1 MPKKTWQ
8 QTTPTAS
15 VCLRARALY
24 NLHFFICYIGSLSIP
39 HQSDKSSTSSRSVT
53 NRSEMRCNRDCGSG
67 GGMVA
72 GFTPGPGI
80 KVTVGRAD
88 AAAADEELGAP
99 ASDARAS
106 QSSSACGS
114 RACRKP
120 RAQKWSASSPRGSPV
135 TCGKGPATSAW
146 IRGKIKSS

>member
-1 MPKKTWQ
+1 MAANNTYGIC
-8 QTTPTAS
+8 
-15 VCLRARALY
+15 VFARACVIQFA
-24 NLHFFICYIGSLSIP
+24 FFIFYYIASLSIP
-39 HQSDKSSTSSRSVT
+39 HQSDKSSTSSRAVT

-146 IRGKIKSS
+146 IRSNQKNS